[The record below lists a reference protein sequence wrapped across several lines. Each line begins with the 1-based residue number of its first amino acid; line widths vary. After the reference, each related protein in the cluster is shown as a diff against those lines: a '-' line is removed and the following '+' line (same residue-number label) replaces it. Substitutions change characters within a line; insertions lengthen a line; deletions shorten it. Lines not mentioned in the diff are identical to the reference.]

1 VTATRAPVRPRLILG
16 ICCFS
21 IFMVGLDVTIL
32 NVALPQIQGD
42 LHASVSG
49 AQWTIDA
56 YTLVIACLLLLAG
69 STADRIGRRRTFQFG
84 LTTFTVGSLLCSLA
98 PSLGWLIAFRGVQ
111 AVGGSMLNPVALSI
125 ISTVFTEPHE
135 RARAYGVWGGIAGIS
150 IASGPLL
157 GGVLVDGIGWR
168 SIFWINVP
176 VGIAAF
182 VLAAMFVPESRAA
195 HARRPDIVGQGLV
208 IGALVLLVYGI
219 IEAPASGW
227 GSPEI
232 IACFLVSAACF
243 ATLIPY
249 ELRRREPLV
258 DPRFFRSAPFTGAVV
273 IAVCAFTA
281 MGGFLFL
288 NTLYL
293 QDVRGYSALHAG
305 LAVLPMASLW
315 ALFGPISGRVLARWG
330 PRLPLVLGG
339 LGFLGGGLVSA
350 IPSGEPPDSRLL
362 LSYVLLGIGIGW
374 VNAPITNKA
383 VSGMPGD
390 QAGLAAAI
398 ASTSRQL
405 GSALGVAIVGTV
417 IAAHV
422 SVVSAGDAFLDAA
435 RTSWWIIAVLGL
447 LIFVVGLVTSG
458 GWARGTAQR
467 NADPTPAVNHLP
479 V

>member
-1 VTATRAPVRPRLILG
+1 VTATRAPVRPRLVLW

-21 IFMVGLDVTIL
+21 ILMVGLDTTIL
-32 NVALPQIQGD
+32 NVALPKIQHD

-56 YTLVIACLLLLAG
+56 YTLVIACLLMLAG
-69 STADRIGRRRTFQFG
+69 STADRVGRRRTFQFG
-84 LTTFTVGSLLCSLA
+84 LATFTVGSLLCSLA

-125 ISTVFTEPHE
+125 IAKVFTEQRE
-135 RARAYGVWGGIAGIS
+135 RALAYGVWGGIAGIS
-150 IASGPLL
+150 IAAGPLL
-157 GGVLVDGIGWR
+157 GGILVDGIGWR

-182 VLAAMFVPESRAA
+182 ALAAIFVPESRAA

-208 IGALVLLVYGI
+208 LGALVLLVYGI
-219 IEAPASGW
+219 IEAPESGW
-227 GSPEI
+227 GSPQI
-232 IACFLVSAACF
+232 VFCFVVSALCF

-249 ELRRREPLV
+249 ELRRREPLI
-258 DPRFFRSAPFTGAVV
+258 DPRFFRSAPFSGAVV
-273 IAVCAFTA
+273 IAICAFTA
-281 MGGFLFL
+281 MAGFLFL

-330 PRLPLVLGG
+330 TRPPLVLGG
-339 LGFLGGGLVSA
+339 LGFLAGGLVSA
-350 IPSGEPPDSRLL
+350 IPSGDPPDSRLIV
-362 LSYVLLGIGIGW
+362 SYVLLGVGIGW
-374 VNAPITNKA
+374 INAPITNNA
-383 VSGMPGD
+383 VSGLPGD
-390 QAGLAAAI
+390 QAGLAASI

-422 SVVSAGDAFLDAA
+422 DVVAAGDAFLDAM
-435 RTSWWIIAVLGL
+435 RTSWWIIAVLGAVVL
-447 LIFVVGLVTSG
+447 GVGLATSG
-458 GWARGTAQR
+458 RRFAT
-467 NADPTPAVNHLP
+467 
-479 V
+479 